1 MRLNEQVR
9 PGDVIA
15 VNTGTSA
22 YARAVRAANWLAGR
36 RWSWANHVI
45 LVHHVDAAGALWGV
59 EGRPG
64 GVGDVDLT
72 SRDYAYYS
80 SNAGQPKTDDQ
91 RAQLIALGEQVKG
104 TPYDWEGV
112 VADAMQA
119 LGLQHLWRSREEW
132 PATAGG
138 RSPAH
143 VVCSSLWAWAAGVVG
158 LVRPAPVKDARYV
171 TPGDW
176 DGFNRQWRA

>member
-1 MRLNEQVR
+1 MKLNEQVR

-22 YARAVRAANWLAGR
+22 YARAIRAANWLAGR

-45 LVHHVDAAGALWGV
+45 LVHHTDAGGTLWGV

-72 SRDYAYYS
+72 ARDYAYYS
-80 SNAGQPKTDDQ
+80 SNAGQPKTDAQ
-91 RAQLIALGEQVKG
+91 RAMLVELGGQVRG

-119 LGLQHLWRSREEW
+119 LGLQRLWRSREEW
-132 PATAGG
+132 PDGVGG
-138 RSPAH
+138 KAPAH
-143 VVCSSLWAWAAGVVG
+143 VVCSSLWAWAAGVAG
-158 LVRPAPVKDARYV
+158 LVRPAPAKNARFV

-176 DGFNRQWRA
+176 DAFNSQWQA